1 MMIKSKSLFSVA
13 GLLLV
18 MIGLTSFAT
27 ACKSDKPKP
36 QPGNLITNS
45 IGMKLIYVPAGDFNM
60 GSPPEEKG
68 RQDDELL
75 HKVKITCPFRIGMTE
90 VTQAQWQTVM
100 GNNPANF
107 TGDDLP
113 VEKISWKSA
122 IAFCKKLSETE
133 GKTYRLPT
141 EAEWEYACRA
151 GVTGPVAGTGQIDDM
166 AWYDEN
172 SKEQSHTV
180 ATKTPNTWGIFEMHG
195 NVSEWCGDYYSSDYP
210 EADVTDPIGPSEGK
224 YRVIRGGSWGYFEPS
239 CRCAARSSAPTSYQL
254 KQTGFR
260 VVMEIEK
267 E

>member
-1 MMIKSKSLFSVA
+1 MMIKSKFLSLTTEQL
-13 GLLLV
+13 LLLV
-18 MIGLTSFAT
+18 GLVFITM
-27 ACKSDKPKP
+27 ACKYEKPEP
-36 QPGNLITNS
+36 QHGNLITNS
-45 IGMKLIYVPAGDFNM
+45 IGMKLVYVPAGDFNM

-75 HKVKITCPFRIGMTE
+75 HKARITCPFRIGMTE
-90 VTQAQWQTVM
+90 VTQVQWQTVM
-100 GNNPANF
+100 GTNPSNF
-107 TGDDLP
+107 VGDDLP
-113 VEKISWKSA
+113 VEKVSWKNA
-122 IAFCKKLSETE
+122 VAFCKKLSETE

-151 GVTGPVAGTGQIDDM
+151 GVTDPIAGTGQIDDM

-172 SKEQSHTV
+172 SKEQSHSV
-180 ATKTPNTWGIFEMHG
+180 ATKTPNAWGIFDMHG
-195 NVSEWCGDYYSSDYP
+195 NASEWCSDYYSSDYP

-260 VVMEIEK
+260 VVMELESK
-267 E
+267 